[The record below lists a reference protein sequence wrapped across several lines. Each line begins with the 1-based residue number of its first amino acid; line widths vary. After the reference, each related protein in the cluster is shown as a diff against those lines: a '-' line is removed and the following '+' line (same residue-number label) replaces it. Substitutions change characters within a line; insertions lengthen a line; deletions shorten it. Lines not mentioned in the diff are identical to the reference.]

1 LRDDFQ
7 PDDTQ
12 LAIDAIGDYLLG
24 RRTDED
30 PRTNGRDVTREQ
42 IGVSP
47 LMGNKQIDPF
57 VSAAWPVGPRCKHG
71 ASTVLQPTLQ
81 RIPCMTSR
89 FNLSALFFAV
99 IVGASGS
106 AQASITDPA
115 NDFLPT
121 YAGPKAGDLDV
132 LTASVS
138 YDAHTNVFDF
148 SATFNAPVGTTPG
161 AFYVWGLDRGQGTER
176 FNTGPTPIGAGV
188 KFDSVV
194 IFQDGAVTVNRFSG
208 AATVLP
214 GDYTISGDTI
224 SGSVSGSLLPSTGFT
239 DADYTWNLWPRD
251 ALFSGNASISD
262 FAPDASNAAVTAVPE
277 PQSYAL
283 MLAGLAGYT
292 LLSRRRK
299 TSSQQPAV

>member
-132 LTASVS
+132 LTASCRRRLKTDPPCRLKS
-138 YDAHTNVFDF
+138 D
-148 SATFNAPVGTTPG
+148 PG
-161 AFYVWGLDRGQGTER
+161 M
-176 FNTGPTPIGAGV
+176 GPARWLP
-188 KFDSVV
+188 
-194 IFQDGAVTVNRFSG
+194 AVDNST
-208 AATVLP
+208 
-214 GDYTISGDTI
+214 
-224 SGSVSGSLLPSTGFT
+224 SLL
-239 DADYTWNLWPRD
+239 
-251 ALFSGNASISD
+251 
-262 FAPDASNAAVTAVPE
+262 V
-277 PQSYAL
+277 
-283 MLAGLAGYT
+283 
-292 LLSRRRK
+292 LS
-299 TSSQQPAV
+299 